1 MILDDLHL
9 LERDRSTGPLRDA
22 LRQASGTRR
31 LVIATRS
38 DPILALHEARLAG
51 KVVELRAEDL
61 AFDEDETRLFLAANH
76 VAVSA
81 EQARALWVHT
91 EGWPAGLRLSTTP
104 LSQAAHSDDAF
115 STLLHGDTAV
125 GSYLMG
131 QALSLHRRRSSGLPA
146 QDVCQRVS

>member
-1 MILDDLHL
+1 MHL
-9 LERDRSTGPLRDA
+9 LERDRSTDPLRDA
-22 LRQASGTRR
+22 LLHANRTHR

-61 AFDEDETRLFLAANH
+61 AFDENETRLFLTANH
-76 VAVSA
+76 IAVSD

-104 LSQAAHSDDAF
+104 LLQAAQSEDAF
-115 STLLHGDTAV
+115 STLLHGDT
-125 GSYLMG
+125 
-131 QALSLHRRRSSGLPA
+131 
-146 QDVCQRVS
+146 